1 MYLMISTYLRPLD
14 EVDAHRPAHFEF
26 MAGLEAQGLV
36 VGAGRR
42 QPPVGGIVLLDVDTE
57 EEARTIFAADPYV
70 IAGVAEYEPTGWT
83 PTRGPLGN
91 REFVTQA
98 LNDNLER

>member
-14 EVDAHRPAHFEF
+14 EVDAHRPQHFEF
-26 MAGLEAQGLV
+26 MAGLEAKGLV

-42 QPPVGGIVLLDVDTE
+42 QPPTGGIVLLDVETE
-57 EEARTIFAADPYV
+57 DEARAIFAADPYV
-70 IAGVAEYEPTGWT
+70 VAGVAEYEPLGWT

-91 REFVTQA
+91 RELIAQA
-98 LNDNLER
+98 LKNNAAG